1 MYIRTGCPVDQP
13 DACARTVF
21 KTAYLEIRSLEA
33 FSKMAT
39 GVKDDSEDVT
49 YLDTT
54 FPPDG
59 KRTRSAIVRR
69 SFAQQIVSHL
79 KGQENPDKAF
89 RHFVK
94 KGQYLVRLLD
104 LPAVGIRDALVVQV
118 KQEKKV
124 ML

>member
-1 MYIRTGCPVDQP
+1 
-13 DACARTVF
+13 
-21 KTAYLEIRSLEA
+21 
-33 FSKMAT
+33 MAT
-39 GVKDDSEDVT
+39 GVKDDSEGVFVT

-89 RHFVK
+89 RHFLK
-94 KGQYLVRLLD
+94 KGQFRLLD
-104 LPAVGIRDALVVQV
+104 LPAVGIRDALVVQD

>member
-1 MYIRTGCPVDQP
+1 
-13 DACARTVF
+13 
-21 KTAYLEIRSLEA
+21 
-33 FSKMAT
+33 MAT

-89 RHFVK
+89 VK
-94 KGQYLVRLLD
+94 KGQFRLLD